1 MAETTVTVG
10 TISGLHARPAGIIV
24 AAVGKVGVPVTIALG
39 DGKPVN
45 AASILSVISLGVKG
59 GDSVTVAAEGSGAD
73 EIVKSLGD
81 LIASDL
87 DAA

>member
-10 TISGLHARPAGIIV
+10 TATGLHARPAGIL
-24 AAVGKVGVPVTIALG
+24 AAAAGKAGVPVTIALAG
-39 DGKPVN
+39 GTPVN

-59 GDSVTVAAEGSGAD
+59 GDSITVVADGPGAD
-73 EIVKSLGD
+73 EIVKSLSE

-87 DAA
+87 DAS